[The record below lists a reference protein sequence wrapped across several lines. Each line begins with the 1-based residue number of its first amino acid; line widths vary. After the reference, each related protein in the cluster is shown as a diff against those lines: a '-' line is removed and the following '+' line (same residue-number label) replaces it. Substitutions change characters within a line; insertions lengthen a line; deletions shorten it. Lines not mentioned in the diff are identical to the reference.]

1 MDWNSYDFNKT
12 LYMEP
17 YKLLYNNDGICNIHV
32 FEIIFFCFL
41 DLCGFLISNVGGIH
55 RDSPYRI

>member
-1 MDWNSYDFNKT
+1 
-12 LYMEP
+12 MEP

-32 FEIIFFCFL
+32 FEIIFFCFV